1 MASHLDVKVGAA
13 DNGGEAKG
21 RDHQHLITVWL
32 STCAIARCLLG
43 NQGLV
48 LRLNTAQQKH
58 LCLSAHADSL
68 LFEESFGQVLDI
80 SLCDYV
86 LLWQCFEIGR
96 YRFLASLG
104 QCLCCKHS
112 SKTS

>member
-48 LRLNTAQQKH
+48 LRLNTAHSISKSICVCQ
-58 LCLSAHADSL
+58 LMLMVFCLKRVFWS
-68 LFEESFGQVLDI
+68 GV
-80 SLCDYV
+80 
-86 LLWQCFEIGR
+86 R
-96 YRFLASLG
+96 Y
-104 QCLCCKHS
+104 
-112 SKTS
+112 